1 MKMGDK
7 SIKNYDAEYLQRFP
21 REGKLPKGLDDLLER
36 LMNGVAIIMDVNASS
51 LILIN
56 KETENLYFIAATGE
70 KKDQLKKFE
79 LKKREGIAGFVAEMG
94 ESLIVPDVS
103 RDRRWYGKITDTLK
117 FKVKS
122 IAAVPLKID
131 GKTVGV
137 LEIIDKINKE
147 PFTNDDLSKLNKF
160 AEIAAAAIG
169 NAKKITRVKQENLK
183 LKDALDLR
191 YKIVGESRI
200 IKKVV
205 ADALKVADSKVST
218 MILGESGT
226 GKELLARLIHSSGPR
241 RNKPLVILNCAALP
255 ETLLEDELFGHEKG
269 AFTGAVSKK
278 IGKFELADG
287 GTIFLDEI
295 GEMNLGMQVKLLRVL
310 QEGTFCRVGGNKPV
324 LVDVRVV
331 AATNRDITR
340 DVQEGKFREDL
351 FYRLDVVQ
359 LRMPALRER
368 REDIPILAK
377 HFMENSGR
385 ETGNQNI
392 AISDKALEKMML
404 YDWPG
409 NVRELCNSI
418 ERAVVMGDGRK
429 IIPDDLPMF
438 SLREK
443 YPGMMVGLTLEE
455 AINKFKKEFIILNL
469 EETGGIRGEA
479 AKNMKI
485 QRTYLS
491 RLISKYNIRI

>member
-1 MKMGDK
+1 MKIDDK
-7 SIKNYDAEYLQRFP
+7 SIKKYTGENLQRLP
-21 REGKLPKGLDDLLER
+21 REGKLPRGLDELLER

-51 LILIN
+51 LILVN
-56 KETENLYFIAATGE
+56 EETENLYFMAATGE

-94 ESLIVPDVS
+94 EALIVPDVF

-117 FKVKS
+117 LKIKS

-137 LEIIDKINKE
+137 IEIIDKINKE
-147 PFTNDDLSKLNKF
+147 PFTDDDLSKLSKF

-169 NAKKITRVKQENLK
+169 NAKKITKVKQENLK
-183 LKDALDLR
+183 LKDALDFK
-191 YKIVGESRI
+191 YKIMGESRI

-241 RNKPLVILNCAALP
+241 KNHPLVILNCAALP

-269 AFTGAVSKK
+269 AFTGAVTKK
-278 IGKFELADG
+278 IGKFEFADK
-287 GTIFLDEI
+287 GTLFLDEI

-310 QEGTFCRVGGNKPV
+310 QEGVFCRVGGNKSIS
-324 LVDVRVV
+324 VDVRVL
-331 AATNRDITR
+331 AATNRDIAK
-340 DVQEGKFREDL
+340 DVQDGRFREDL

-359 LRMPALRER
+359 LCMPALRER
-368 REDIPILAK
+368 REDIPILAN
-377 HFMENSGR
+377 HFMKIFGGGI
-385 ETGNQNI
+385 GNQNI
-392 AISDKALEKMML
+392 AISDKALEKMME

-409 NVRELCNSI
+409 NVRELGNSI

-429 IIPDDLPMF
+429 ITPDDLPLF
-438 SLREK
+438 PSREK

-469 EETGGIRGEA
+469 EETKGIRGTA

-491 RLISKYNIRI
+491 RLISKYNIKI